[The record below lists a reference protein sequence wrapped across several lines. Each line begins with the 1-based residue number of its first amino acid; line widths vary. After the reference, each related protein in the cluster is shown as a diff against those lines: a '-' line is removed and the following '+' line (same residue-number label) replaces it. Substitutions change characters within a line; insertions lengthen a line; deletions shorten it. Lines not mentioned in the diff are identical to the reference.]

1 MLTWTRSASYRIT
14 SYGLPEE
21 KSMPTAKR
29 RLAKAMTIVA
39 RVIVLGAAA
48 FWFLAGFLYLIFS
61 PLHVSDVLFAVYL
74 VIALAS
80 CIVSWWR
87 QWLAGILLVSV
98 SFALGSGLGFS
109 NPWRMS
115 YLFISL
121 PQYLPFFVAGIL
133 FLLSWQILK
142 SANSPVVPPSE

>member
-1 MLTWTRSASYRIT
+1 MQ
-14 SYGLPEE
+14 
-21 KSMPTAKR
+21 
-29 RLAKAMTIVA
+29 RLAKGMTVVA
-39 RVIVLGAAA
+39 WIMAFGAAA
-48 FWFLAGFLYLIFS
+48 FWFLAGFLNLIFS
-61 PLHVSDVLFAVYL
+61 PLHVSDVLFAVCL

-87 QWLAGILLVSV
+87 QWLAGILLVLV

-115 YLFISL
+115 YLVTSS

-133 FLLSWQILK
+133 FLLSWRILK
-142 SANSPVVPPSE
+142 KGKSSSSTSL

>member
-1 MLTWTRSASYRIT
+1 
-14 SYGLPEE
+14 
-21 KSMPTAKR
+21 MPTVMQ
-29 RLAKAMTIVA
+29 RLAKGMTVA
-39 RVIVLGAAA
+39 ARIMAFGAAA

-61 PLHVSDVLFAVYL
+61 PLHVSDVLFAVCL

-87 QWLAGILLVSV
+87 QWLAGILLVSI

-115 YLFISL
+115 YLVTSS

-142 SANSPVVPPSE
+142 SANPPVVPPSE

>member
-1 MLTWTRSASYRIT
+1 MLTIMQRRAKGMTVAARI
-14 SYGLPEE
+14 
-21 KSMPTAKR
+21 MAF
-29 RLAKAMTIVA
+29 
-39 RVIVLGAAA
+39 GAAA

-61 PLHVSDVLFAVYL
+61 PLHVSDVLFAVCL
-74 VIALAS
+74 VIALVS

-142 SANSPVVPPSE
+142 SANPPVVPPSE

>member
-1 MLTWTRSASYRIT
+1 MTVAARI
-14 SYGLPEE
+14 
-21 KSMPTAKR
+21 MAF
-29 RLAKAMTIVA
+29 
-39 RVIVLGAAA
+39 GAAG

-61 PLHVSDVLFAVYL
+61 PLHASDVLFAVCL
-74 VIALAS
+74 VIALVS

-115 YLFISL
+115 YLVTSS

-142 SANSPVVPPSE
+142 SANPPVVPPSE

>member
-1 MLTWTRSASYRIT
+1 
-14 SYGLPEE
+14 
-21 KSMPTAKR
+21 MPTVMQ
-29 RLAKAMTIVA
+29 RLAKGMTVVA
-39 RVIVLGAAA
+39 WIMAFGAAA
-48 FWFLAGFLYLIFS
+48 FWFLAGFLNLIFS
-61 PLHVSDVLFAVYL
+61 PLHVSDVLFAVCL

-87 QWLAGILLVSV
+87 QWLAGILLVLV

-115 YLFISL
+115 YLVTSS

-133 FLLSWQILK
+133 FLLSWRILK
-142 SANSPVVPPSE
+142 KGKSSSSTSL